1 MALVKCPKCQEE
13 IVEGSKKCPYCST
26 KLKKEKVKKEIDE
39 GKFRKLWI
47 TLPVILVFIFIIA
60 GTWYFLTMD
69 KRIVLRVKDALV
81 KDGYTCTYEETD
93 ERAKVPNKYIFGTSE
108 VADVHCYKEDDKK
121 VFIYEMFFVDSYR
134 FNFYVI
140 EDKDFEKT
148 EDTSIFRLSGLDY
161 EITKKNIETCEK
173 LRNKE
178 DKKEEYEKTCSEYNE
193 NSLKYFDMYTELLT
207 RNNVKIEDQT
217 SK

>member
-140 EDKDFEKT
+140 EDK
-148 EDTSIFRLSGLDY
+148 
-161 EITKKNIETCEK
+161 
-173 LRNKE
+173 
-178 DKKEEYEKTCSEYNE
+178 EYYRTLHSFCYMFS
-193 NSLKYFDMYTELLT
+193 
-207 RNNVKIEDQT
+207 VKVQPFIVQQRRG
-217 SK
+217 

>member
-1 MALVKCPKCQEE
+1 
-13 IVEGSKKCPYCST
+13 
-26 KLKKEKVKKEIDE
+26 
-39 GKFRKLWI
+39 
-47 TLPVILVFIFIIA
+47 
-60 GTWYFLTMD
+60 
-69 KRIVLRVKDALV
+69 
-81 KDGYTCTYEETD
+81 
-93 ERAKVPNKYIFGTSE
+93 
-108 VADVHCYKEDDKK
+108 
-121 VFIYEMFFVDSYR
+121 MFFVDSYR

>member
-1 MALVKCPKCQEE
+1 M
-13 IVEGSKKCPYCST
+13 
-26 KLKKEKVKKEIDE
+26 
-39 GKFRKLWI
+39 
-47 TLPVILVFIFIIA
+47 
-60 GTWYFLTMD
+60 TMD
-69 KRIVLRVKDALV
+69 KRMVLKVRESLI
-81 KDGYTCTYEETD
+81 KDGYTCTYEETP

-161 EITKKNIETCEK
+161 EIKKKNMKRLVLSTM
-173 LRNKE
+173 
-178 DKKEEYEKTCSEYNE
+178 KT
-193 NSLKYFDMYTELLT
+193 L
-207 RNNVKIEDQT
+207 
-217 SK
+217 

>member
-1 MALVKCPKCQEE
+1 MALVKCPKCQNE
-13 IVEGSKKCPYCST
+13 IVDGSKKCPYCNT
-26 KLKKEKVKKEIDE
+26 KIKKEKVKKEVDE

-207 RNNVKIEDQT
+207 RNKVKIEDQT

>member
-1 MALVKCPKCQEE
+1 
-13 IVEGSKKCPYCST
+13 
-26 KLKKEKVKKEIDE
+26 
-39 GKFRKLWI
+39 
-47 TLPVILVFIFIIA
+47 
-60 GTWYFLTMD
+60 MD

-148 EDTSIFRLSGLDY
+148 EDKGEVRVGRGMGRKD
-161 EITKKNIETCEK
+161 
-173 LRNKE
+173 
-178 DKKEEYEKTCSEYNE
+178 
-193 NSLKYFDMYTELLT
+193 FDRPNCVTVYLVT
-207 RNNVKIEDQT
+207 D
-217 SK
+217 

>member
-108 VADVHCYKEDDKK
+108 VADVLC
-121 VFIYEMFFVDSYR
+121 R
-134 FNFYVI
+134 F
-140 EDKDFEKT
+140 
-148 EDTSIFRLSGLDY
+148 L
-161 EITKKNIETCEK
+161 
-173 LRNKE
+173 
-178 DKKEEYEKTCSEYNE
+178 
-193 NSLKYFDMYTELLT
+193 
-207 RNNVKIEDQT
+207 
-217 SK
+217 

>member
-26 KLKKEKVKKEIDE
+26 KLNKEKVKKEIDE

-173 LRNKE
+173 LSNKE

-207 RNNVKIEDQT
+207 RNKVKIEDQT